1 MFRIAIC
8 DNERGFVKKTEKMMG
23 QYLRNKGILYEISSF
38 DSEEAFMQLGTEIM
52 KYRVVF

>member
-8 DNERGFVKKTEKMMG
+8 DNERGFVKKTEKMMV